1 MCGRFIVVPRNVVE
15 DIIQEVEANRAV
27 NYMPDWPATN
37 RSVYPKAE
45 VPLILSQEN
54 HLACEVMKWGYEVTW
69 NKGVI
74 FNTRADT
81 ALKPGRNMWA
91 SSLANRRCIVPTFG
105 FYEPH
110 KTETFIDPAT
120 GKSRKQQYVFTNPAS
135 PILFIA
141 GIFDK
146 GQFSLMTT
154 EPTRSMSPIHDRMPV
169 VLGQSE
175 LNTWLTGDYLSLFDR
190 RKVALDIDKVSQ

>member
-1 MCGRFIVVPRNVVE
+1 MCGQFIMVPRNVVE
-15 DIIQEVEANRAV
+15 DIIREIEAHRAV

-45 VPLILSQEN
+45 VPLIVSSED
-54 HLACEVMKWGYEVTW
+54 HLVCEVKKWGYEVSW

-81 ALKPGRNMWA
+81 ALKLGRTMWA
-91 SSLANRRCIVPTFG
+91 SSLEKRRCIVPTFG

-110 KTETFIDPAT
+110 KTETFEDPNT
-120 GKSRKQQYVFTNPAS
+120 GKPRKQKYLFTNSAS
-135 PILFIA
+135 PVLFIA
-141 GIFDK
+141 GISDK
-146 GQFSLMTT
+146 DQFSLMTT
-154 EPTRSMSPIHDRMPV
+154 EPTHAMSAIHDRMPV

-175 LNTWLTGDYLSLFDR
+175 LDTWLTGDYLSLFDR
-190 RKVALDIDKVSQ
+190 SQVELEVEKVFR

>member
-1 MCGRFIVVPRNVVE
+1 MCGQFRVIPRNVVE
-15 DIIQEVEANRAV
+15 EIIQEIEANRAI

-45 VPLILSQEN
+45 VPLIVLREER
-54 HLACEVMKWGYEVTW
+54 LVCEVMKWGYEVPW
-69 NKGVI
+69 NKSVI

-91 SSLANRRCIVPTFG
+91 SSLERRRCIVPTFG

-110 KTETFIDPAT
+110 KTENFVDATT
-120 GKSRKQQYVFTNPAS
+120 GKSRKQKYLFTNPTS
-135 PILFIA
+135 PVLFIA

-146 GQFSLMTT
+146 EQFSLMTT
-154 EPTRSMSPIHDRMPV
+154 EPTHAMSTIHDRMPV
-169 VLGQSE
+169 VLGQGE
-175 LNTWLTGDYLSLFDR
+175 INTWLTGDYLSLFDR
-190 RKVALDIDKVSQ
+190 SQIKLEVEKVR